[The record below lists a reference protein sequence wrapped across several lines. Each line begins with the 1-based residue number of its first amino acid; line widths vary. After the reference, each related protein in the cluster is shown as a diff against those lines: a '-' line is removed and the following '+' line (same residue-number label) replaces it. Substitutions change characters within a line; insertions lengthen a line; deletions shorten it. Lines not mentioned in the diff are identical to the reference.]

1 MSDARMTIEQ
11 SIMRNM
17 QSQETPVVIEDAV
30 NQAKYIT
37 AILNSCLGRWFL
49 LQKKT
54 IPIPQI
60 SAADQQRFI
69 CLVDEILEAKAADPG
84 ANIEPLEWEIDGMV
98 FDAVGLTSGERKEV
112 YEGVAEL
119 VGNQKQKADSA
130 PEAPQAVGRRR
141 SQSGS
146 FAHNVVA
153 RGEAIYEDKVRPHV
167 DEEADR
173 GKYVVIDIF
182 SGDYE
187 IDSTN
192 SGGTWRLVDRRPG
205 AITYKLRIGY
215 PGVYNMNRP
224 RKRVR

>member
-1 MSDARMTIEQ
+1 MSDTGMAIEQ
-11 SIMRNM
+11 SVMRKI
-17 QSQETPVVIEDAV
+17 QSQETPVVIEDTV

-54 IPIPQI
+54 IPIPKI
-60 SAADQQRFI
+60 PADAQQPFI
-69 CLVDEILEAKAADPG
+69 RLVDEILEAKAADPD
-84 ANIEPLEWEIDGMV
+84 ADTDPLEWEIDGMV
-98 FDAVGLTSGERKEV
+98 FDVLGLTSGERKAV

-119 VGNQKQKADSA
+119 VGNRKQKVDSP
-130 PEAPQAVGRRR
+130 PEASRPAGHKGPH
-141 SQSGS
+141 SGA
-146 FAHNVVA
+146 FARNVTVQ
-153 RGEAIYEDKVRPHV
+153 GNAIYEEKVRPHV

-187 IDSTN
+187 IDPTN
-192 SGGTWRLVDRRPG
+192 SGGTWRLVDRHPG